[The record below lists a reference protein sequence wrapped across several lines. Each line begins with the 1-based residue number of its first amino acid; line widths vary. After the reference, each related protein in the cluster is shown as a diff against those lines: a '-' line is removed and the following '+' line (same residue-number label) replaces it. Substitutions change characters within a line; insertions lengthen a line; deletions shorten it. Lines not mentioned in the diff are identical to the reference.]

1 MGTMNCNDIHRF
13 VHQSHPNTLYTIR
26 PPTGGRCKEDNR
38 WPVQGRQQAASA
50 KRTTGIGH
58 HPLHVSV
65 DSQTFASN
73 ISFHTVTERGHRHK
87 MAGQAHGTMT
97 AARAKRQIKSMY
109 TYELLL
115 SQRVIFPLI
124 NKRDKFLLAKAD
136 NHNF

>member
-1 MGTMNCNDIHRF
+1 MGTMNCNDIDRF

-26 PPTGGRCKEDNR
+26 PPTGGQCKENSR
-38 WPVQGRQQAASA
+38 RPVQGGQQAASA
-50 KRTTGIGH
+50 RRTTGTGR

-73 ISFHTVTERGHRHK
+73 ISFHTVRERGHRHK
-87 MAGQAHGTMT
+87 MAGQAHETMT

-115 SQRVIFPLI
+115 SQRVIFPNLQVRQI
-124 NKRDKFLLAKAD
+124 SSC
-136 NHNF
+136 